1 MTTPPPSTITLDMM
15 RTTLYSA
22 VVCDALDSLGNRN
35 QSPRVQLVPYSGDG
49 LLVGRCKTTLWADM
63 YHTDPRPYELE
74 LAAVDGCRAD
84 EVLICAA
91 GGSTHAALWGEL
103 LSTAARNA
111 GCVGAIVDGATRDVR
126 TLRSMQFPVFAR
138 GTSPYDSLNRQRVI
152 DVDVPV
158 EIGGT
163 TFSPGDLVFADVDG
177 VVVVPRAVESE
188 AIRAAWEK
196 THAENRTR
204 DAIRGGMKATEAY
217 ARFGVL

>member
-15 RTTLYSA
+15 RRTLYAA
-22 VVCDALDSLGNRN
+22 VVCDALDSLGYRN

-84 EVLICAA
+84 DVLICAA

-177 VVVVPRAVESE
+177 VVVVPRAFETE
-188 AIRAAWEK
+188 TIRAAWEK
-196 THAENRTR
+196 VHAENRTR